1 MNWNKSTHLQ
11 NTSSAD
17 YRFVHPD
24 GSIVWVIGQAVPEI
38 DSNGQ
43 VVGYVGTITD
53 ITERKQVE
61 AALQR
66 SIASERAALIVAKT
80 IQDANLALSRSLDL
94 DEILQVLLDH
104 LQTIVP
110 FDSASV
116 MLLENKNQLTVSA
129 LRGSDRIE
137 ESWTIQTNPI

>member
-1 MNWNKSTHLQ
+1 M
-11 NTSSAD
+11 SSAD

-24 GSIVWVIGQAVPEI
+24 GSVVWVIGQAVPEI
-38 DSNGQ
+38 DSNDQ

-66 SIASERAALIVAKT
+66 SIASEHAALIVAKT

-104 LQTIVP
+104 LRTIVP

-116 MLLENKNQLTVSA
+116 LLLENKNQLIVSA
-129 LRGSDRIE
+129 LRGALELNNLGHVKADP
-137 ESWTIQTNPI
+137 IQFRRLSRL